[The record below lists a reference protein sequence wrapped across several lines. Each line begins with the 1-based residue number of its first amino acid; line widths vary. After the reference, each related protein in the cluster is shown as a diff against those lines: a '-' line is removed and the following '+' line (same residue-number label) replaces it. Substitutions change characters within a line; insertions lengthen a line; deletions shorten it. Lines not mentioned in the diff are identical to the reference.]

1 MIELVNGNEVVKVPE
16 EMTIEIYQKLIKDQE
31 KYFNQPIEMIALFTN
46 LPINKLKNLSP
57 KTIEMIN
64 NFVSTKVSVPKMDE
78 LVLTFIHNGVEY
90 GLETDFGSMAWG
102 AWVDLEVYSSEN
114 ITDNI
119 HKIMSILY
127 RPIVSKKNP
136 KKYTIEPYDSDTV
149 GERAQE
155 FLTLPISIWFQ
166 VSDFFLDIVN
176 LSITNIK
183 ASLDLK
189 NKMSKYKM
197 KGMKILPKW
206 VQKKLLRGSI
216 LS

>member
-149 GERAQE
+149 GERAKE
-155 FLTLPISIWFQ
+155 FLTLPINFWLQ
-166 VSDFFLDIVN
+166 VSDFFLGVVN
-176 LSITNIK
+176 LYITNIK
-183 ASLDLK
+183 ASLELK
-189 NKMSKYKM
+189 NKMNKYKM
-197 KGMKILPKW
+197 KGMRILPKW
-206 VQKKLLRGSI
+206 VQKRLLRGSI

>member
-90 GLETDFGSMAWG
+90 GLETNIGGMAWG

-149 GERAQE
+149 GERAKE
-155 FLTLPISIWFQ
+155 FLTLPINFWLQ
-166 VSDFFLDIVN
+166 VSDFFLGVVN
-176 LSITNIK
+176 LYITNIK
-183 ASLDLK
+183 ASLELK
-189 NKMSKYKM
+189 NKMNKYKM
-197 KGMKILPKW
+197 KGMRILPKW

>member
-1 MIELVNGNEVVKVPE
+1 
-16 EMTIEIYQKLIKDQE
+16 MTIEIYQKLIKDQE

-149 GERAQE
+149 GERAKE
-155 FLTLPISIWFQ
+155 FLTLPINFWLQ
-166 VSDFFLDIVN
+166 VSDFFLGVVN
-176 LSITNIK
+176 LYITNIK
-183 ASLDLK
+183 ASLELK
-189 NKMSKYKM
+189 NKMNKYKM
-197 KGMKILPKW
+197 KGTKILPKW
-206 VQKKLLRGSI
+206 VQKRLLRGSI